1 MNTNRTNQIVEAIN
15 NMAQSELISLNNTY
29 CQCCNIESEVYGNDE
44 DFFATFFPNAGDGL
58 KVAQAVH
65 FGSYNYSHDWVR
77 FNGYGNLES
86 IANFG
91 IEELCELPQTI
102 AEYVSENETEFANLF
117 DFTEIAD
124 AE

>member
-1 MNTNRTNQIVEAIN
+1 MNANRIKQIVDAIN
-15 NMAQSELISLNNTY
+15 NMTESELINLNNTY
-29 CQCCNIESEVYGNDE
+29 CQCCNIDSEVYGNDE

-65 FGSYNYSHDWVR
+65 FGNYNYSHDWVR

-86 IANFG
+86 IATFG
-91 IEELCELPQTI
+91 LDDLCESVQVI
-102 AEYVSENETEFANLF
+102 AEYVSENESEFSDLF
-117 DFTEIAD
+117 DFTEIAE